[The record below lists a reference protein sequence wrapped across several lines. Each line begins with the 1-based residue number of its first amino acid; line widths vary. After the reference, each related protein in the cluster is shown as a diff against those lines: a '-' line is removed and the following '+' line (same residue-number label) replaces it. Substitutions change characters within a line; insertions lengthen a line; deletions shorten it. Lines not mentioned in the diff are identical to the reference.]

1 MWARYILFNWSFV
14 QDLIEGAG
22 EQNEEAIMKVTAHLL
37 SIAKRHGCYK
47 VMWTICCDVND
58 SELLRNI
65 MV

>member
-1 MWARYILFNWSFV
+1 MLFNWSFV
-14 QDLIEGAG
+14 QDSFEVAG
-22 EQNEEAIMKVTAHLL
+22 EQNDETIMKLTSHLL
-37 SIAKRHGCYK
+37 SIAKQHGCYK

>member
-1 MWARYILFNWSFV
+1 M
-14 QDLIEGAG
+14 QDLIEGA
-22 EQNEEAIMKVTAHLL
+22 EEPNEEAIMKVTSHLL
-37 SIAKRHGCYK
+37 SIAKQHGCYR

>member
-1 MWARYILFNWSFV
+1 M
-14 QDLIEGAG
+14 QDSIEGA
-22 EQNEEAIMKVTAHLL
+22 EERNEEAIMKITSHLL

-65 MV
+65 MVRV

>member
-1 MWARYILFNWSFV
+1 M
-14 QDLIEGAG
+14 QDSIEGA
-22 EQNEEAIMKVTAHLL
+22 EERNEETIMNVTSHLL

-65 MV
+65 MVRV